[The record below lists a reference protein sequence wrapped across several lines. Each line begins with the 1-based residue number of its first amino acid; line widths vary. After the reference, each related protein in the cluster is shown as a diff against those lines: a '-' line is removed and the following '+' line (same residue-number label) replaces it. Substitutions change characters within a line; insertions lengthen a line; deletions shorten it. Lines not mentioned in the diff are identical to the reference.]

1 MKEFKQLIEEED
13 LKHKIE
19 LGYSLDV
26 SSLLSQMLAHYKKMF
41 FLKEKIN

>member
-26 SSLLSQMLAHYKKMF
+26 SSLLSQILAYYKKNVLF
-41 FLKEKIN
+41 KREN

>member
-1 MKEFKQLIEEED
+1 MKEFKQLIEEEN

-26 SSLLSQMLAHYKKMF
+26 SSLLSQMLAHYKKNVVF
-41 FLKEKIN
+41 KREK